1 MKKFLSAAA
10 AASAIL
16 TCAGAAHAETTV
28 SGNIAFTSDY
38 LFRGLSQTDGPA
50 VQGGFDVAADQFYV
64 GAWGSNV
71 NFNNNVEMDI
81 YAGFKPTVG
90 PVALDLGV
98 IGYLYPGADPSP
110 TFNYAEF
117 YAKGSITP
125 AEGTTLGAAVY
136 YSPEFTGETG
146 QGWYTEANASF
157 AATDT
162 LSFSGAFGYQ
172 YVEGFDFDTT
182 NASSDD
188 THYTTWNVG
197 GTYTY
202 SGLGFD
208 LRYVGTDID
217 DSDPV
222 WGELSDDRV
231 VFTVKKA
238 L

>member
-1 MKKFLSAAA
+1 MKKLLSAAA
-10 AASAIL
+10 AAGAVL
-16 TCAGAAHAETTV
+16 AMAGAANAETTV

-38 LFRGLSQTDGPA
+38 MFRGISQTDGPA
-50 VQGGFDVAADQFYV
+50 VQGGFDVSADQFYV

-71 NFNNNVEMDI
+71 NFNNDVEMDL

-117 YAKGSITP
+117 YAKGSVTP
-125 AEGTTLGAAVY
+125 AEGASIGAAVY

-157 AATDT
+157 AASDA
-162 LSFSGAFGYQ
+162 LSFSGAIGYQ
-172 YVEGFDFDTT
+172 YVEKIDFDTKT
-182 NASSDD
+182 LPIDD
-188 THYTTWNVG
+188 HYTSWNVG

-208 LRYVGTDID
+208 LRYIGTDID
-217 DSDPV
+217 DNDPA
-222 WGELSDDRV
+222 WGDLSKDRV
-231 VFTVKKA
+231 VFTIKKT

>member
-1 MKKFLSAAA
+1 MKKLLSAAA
-10 AASAIL
+10 AASAVL
-16 TCAGAAHAETTV
+16 ALSGVAHAETTV
-28 SGNIAFTSDY
+28 TGNIAFTSDY
-38 LFRGLSQTDGPA
+38 MFRGLSQTDGPA
-50 VQGGFDVAADQFYV
+50 VQGGLDVAVDQFYV

-71 NFNNNVEMDI
+71 NFNNSVEMDL

-117 YAKGSITP
+117 YAKGTITP
-125 AEGTTLGAAVY
+125 AEGVSLGAAVY

-146 QGWYTEANASF
+146 DGWYTEGNAAF
-157 AATDT
+157 AASDV
-162 LSFSGAFGYQ
+162 LSFSGALGYQ
-172 YVEGFDFDTT
+172 YVEGFDFDSTT
-182 NASSDD
+182 LAAD
-188 THYTTWNVG
+188 THYTTWNLG

-208 LRYVGTDID
+208 LRYIGTDID
-217 DSDPV
+217 DSDPA
-222 WGELSDDRV
+222 WGELSEDRV
-231 VFTVKKA
+231 VFTVKKT

>member
-1 MKKFLSAAA
+1 MKKMLSAAA
-10 AASAIL
+10 AAGAIL
-16 TCAGAAHAETTV
+16 TMGGVAHAETALT
-28 SGNIAFTSDY
+28 GNVAFTTDY
-38 LFRGLSQTDGPA
+38 LFRGISQTDGPA
-50 VQGGFDVAADQFYV
+50 VQGGLDLSADQFYV

-71 NFNNNVEMDI
+71 NFNNNVEMDL

-90 PVALDLGV
+90 PLALDLGV

-117 YAKGSITP
+117 YAKGSIAP
-125 AEGTTLGAAVY
+125 MEGASIGAAFY

-146 QGWYTEANASF
+146 DGWYSEINGSF
-157 AATDT
+157 AASDT

-172 YVEGFDFDTT
+172 YVEGMDFDTS
-182 NASSDD
+182 NLSSD

-197 GTYTY
+197 GTYTAY
-202 SGLGFD
+202 GLGFD
-208 LRYVGTDID
+208 LRYTGTDID

-222 WGELSDDRV
+222 WGDIATDRV
-231 VFTVKKA
+231 TFSIKKT

>member
-1 MKKFLSAAA
+1 MKKLLSAAA
-10 AASAIL
+10 AAGAVL
-16 TCAGAAHAETTV
+16 TFAGVAHAETTV
-28 SGNIAFTSDY
+28 TGNVAFTSDY
-38 LFRGLSQTDGPA
+38 MFRGLSQTDGPA
-50 VQGGFDVAADQFYV
+50 VQGGLDVAIDQFYV
-64 GAWGSNV
+64 GTWGSNV
-71 NFNNNVEMDI
+71 NFNNNVEMDL

-117 YAKGSITP
+117 YAKGTITP
-125 AEGTTLGAAVY
+125 AEGFSLGGAVY

-146 QGWYTEANASF
+146 DAWYSEANAAF
-157 AATDT
+157 AASDA
-162 LSFSGAFGYQ
+162 LSFSGAIGYQ
-172 YVEGFDFDTT
+172 YVEGFDFDVT
-182 NASSDD
+182 NIGSD
-188 THYTTWNVG
+188 THYTTWNLG

-217 DSDPV
+217 DSDPA
-222 WGELSDDRV
+222 WGELSDDRI
-231 VFTVKKA
+231 VFTVKKT